1 LSRLSTPQS
10 LGIAVAAVVVVTVA
24 IAVALVYA
32 PHGGPCTP
40 LQPREPLGAIPEQ
53 LFMTGP
59 WPEDALPGPIRDSV
73 ESWRRHG
80 PPGLRIHWF
89 DEPAREAWVAKY
101 FPQYLDAYRSLV
113 PGAYQADLWRVLVL
127 FAHGGVYSDAGTL
140 LQEPLWTAMR
150 GCSLVFSRDLGP
162 KNISQGVLGAVQG
175 HPVLINVAKAI
186 AANVAKKYYGENG
199 LCPTG
204 PVLYGDVFRA
214 WFKSQTLPIANPA
227 SGVWSLGK
235 HNRNKVLLFDGSAA
249 FDTETNGARKL
260 LWQSKV
266 PGYHKVMYNNRGVK
280 QYGALWTERA
290 IYRDV
295 EPTTAA
301 IPARLFM
308 TGPFPAGRLPRKFA
322 NNVATWKRLGP
333 PGFTVHWFDDTAAE
347 QWIAA
352 NFPQYLSEY
361 QVLVPGAFKADLWRL
376 LVLYKYGGLYSDAG
390 VYPMQSL
397 WPMFRDASL
406 VIVADGN
413 PRNIWQGIIGAVAH
427 HPIIFAMIEYV
438 VANVRARRYMED
450 MLSVTGPRA
459 VAFAARRAL
468 GHKSPMLGSDGE
480 WLPGHYGPTGLV
492 LAHKPPLRLFTAG
505 SELFGH
511 TKIPG
516 YAHDMYTARQKLHY
530 GTLWMARQI
539 YSDHRRAAS
548 DIPHRLFMTGPFA
561 VDALPPAL
569 AANLKAWKR
578 YGPPDLDIQWFDD
591 AAARAWIE
599 THFPQFLDDYDV
611 LVPGAF
617 KADLWRLLVL
627 HKHGG
632 LYADA
637 GTSPLTPIWPLFYEA
652 SLVFC
657 RDTQENGGIK
667 DIWQGVLAASAEHP
681 VIWAMLTHVVNNIRG
696 RQYGSHYLSVT
707 GPKAVSAAAKAALR
721 PSHSHLLAENDG
733 EAWVTGDHGDV
744 VIWSF
749 SPGAIHTKDGQH
761 IIQTKVPRYN
771 DIMYKNRGVPK
782 YSKLW
787 KQKAIFNTPH
797 GGDDLTDGASD
808 DKNTGLCNLPTT
820 VVVTDQGHA
829 FDEMTACP
837 QKLSL
842 DALPKMSP
850 SAREAIKTLVVLQN
864 PSLVVQALSLLPN
877 TSRVIVWNTEQ
888 MSRDTVLEQFCA
900 QWRALDDHMKASSLA
915 VDTCIWDYSHY
926 NARMIQK
933 QLTGL
938 DVRVEVQPTA
948 STDDVNRLKQLR
960 KQTAPQYDYVC
971 LGSGSPHRDAV
982 VAAIR
987 AKGRTVNCVQNLRGD
1002 NRDKAVARG
1011 RVLLNIHYNDTYRVF
1026 ESIRC
1031 ARWLAAGMPVESE
1044 ACVNDDERVAA
1055 GASLLHI

>member
-1 LSRLSTPQS
+1 MGGGSSRLSRLSTAQS

-150 GCSLVFSRDLGP
+150 GCSLVFSRDCNP

-175 HPVLINVAKAI
+175 HPVLIHVAKAI
-186 AANVAKKYYGENG
+186 AANVAKKYYGANG

-214 WFKSQTLPIANPA
+214 WFTSKDPVLADPA
-227 SGVWSLGK
+227 SGVWRLGK
-235 HNRNKVLLFDGSAA
+235 HHRTKVLLFDGKAA
-249 FDTETNGARKL
+249 YDAEGARKL
-260 LWQSKV
+260 LWHTKV
-266 PGYHKVMYNNRGVK
+266 PGYHNVMYNNRGVK
-280 QYGALWTERA
+280 HYGVLWSERA

-295 EPTTAA
+295 APVPTA

-308 TGPFPAGRLPRKFA
+308 TGPFPADRLPLKFA

-333 PGFTVHWFDDTAAE
+333 PGLTVHWFDDDTADK
-347 QWIAA
+347 WIAIH
-352 NFPQYLSEY
+352 FPQFLPEY
-361 QVLVPGAFKADLWRL
+361 RVLVPGAFKADLWRL
-376 LVLYKYGGLYSDAG
+376 LVLYKYGGLYADAG
-390 VYPMQSL
+390 VFPLQPL
-397 WPMFRDASL
+397 WPMFRDAGL
-406 VIVADGN
+406 VFFTDGDS
-413 PRNIWQGIIGAVAH
+413 RDIWQGILGATVQ
-427 HPIIFAMIEYV
+427 HPVIWAMIDHV
-438 VANVRARRYMED
+438 VTNVRQRKYGHNPLA
-450 MLSVTGPRA
+450 VTGPKAVSVAAKRA
-459 VAFAARRAL
+459 FGL
-468 GHKSPMLGSDGE
+468 PSELLDGE
-480 WLPGHYGPTGLV
+480 GNWQPGHHGPTALI
-492 LAHKPPLRLFTAG
+492 LCHKPPLQVFSAG
-505 SELFGH
+505 GELLAL
-511 TKIPG
+511 TKVPG
-516 YAHDMYTARQKLHY
+516 YDHDMYVVRRKRRY
-530 GTLWMARQI
+530 DDLWETREI
-539 YSDHRRAAS
+539 YADGKRAVSA
-548 DIPHRLFMTGPFA
+548 IPHRLFRTGPFA
-561 VDALPPAL
+561 KSALPAAL
-569 AANLKAWKR
+569 AGNIEAWKR
-578 YGPPDLDIQWFDD
+578 FGPSDLSIEWFDD
-591 AAARAWIE
+591 DAAKRWIAE
-599 THFPQFLDDYDV
+599 HFPENVQDFEV

-627 HKHGG
+627 FKHGG

-637 GTSPLTPIWPLFYEA
+637 GTSPKAPIWPLFGEA

-657 RDTQENGGIK
+657 RDMKHQGATK
-667 DIWQGVLAASAEHP
+667 DIWQGVIAATAGHP
-681 VIWAMLTHVVNNIRG
+681 VIGAMISHVVSNIRK
-696 RQYGSHYLSVT
+696 RHYGSNCLSVT
-707 GPKAVSAAAKAALR
+707 GPKAVSVAAKDAFMR
-721 PSHSHLLAENDG
+721 THSHLVAGTNE
-733 EAWVTGDHGDV
+733 WVEGDHGDV

-749 SPGAIHTKDGQH
+749 SPGAIHTANRQH
-761 IIQTKVPRYN
+761 IINTKVPRYN
-771 DIMYKNRGVPK
+771 NIMYKNRGVPR
-782 YSKLW
+782 YGELW
-787 KQKAIFNTPH
+787 HKRAIYNEMAVPPPLVM
-797 GGDDLTDGASD
+797 DV
-808 DKNTGLCNLPTT
+808 GLCTSPAT
-820 VVVTDQGHA
+820 VVITNQGHA

-837 QKLSL
+837 HQVAL
-842 DALPKMSP
+842 DALAKMSP
-850 SAREAIKTLVVLQN
+850 SAREAIKTCIVLQN

-877 TSRVIVWNTEQ
+877 TTRVIVWNTEQ
-888 MSRDTVLEQFCA
+888 MSRDAVLEQFCA
-900 QWRALDDHMKASSLA
+900 QWRALHDHIKASSLA

-926 NARMIQK
+926 NARMVHNH
-933 QLTGL
+933 LTGL

>member
-1 LSRLSTPQS
+1 
-10 LGIAVAAVVVVTVA
+10 VVVVTVA

-40 LQPREPLGAIPEQ
+40 PQPREPSGAIPEQ

-175 HPVLINVAKAI
+175 HPVLIHVAKAI
-186 AANVAKKYYGENG
+186 AANVAKKYYGANG

-214 WFKSQTLPIANPA
+214 WFTSKDPVIADPA
-227 SGVWSLGK
+227 TGKWNLGK
-235 HNRNKVLLFDGSAA
+235 HHHTKVLLFDGKAA
-249 FDTETNGARKL
+249 FDTTNGARKL

-290 IYRDV
+290 IYRNI

-352 NFPQYLSEY
+352 HFPQYLSEY

-413 PRNIWQGIIGAVAH
+413 PRNIWQGIIGAVAQ
-427 HPIIFAMIEYV
+427 HPILFAMIEHV
-438 VANVRARRYMED
+438 VANVRGRKYMED

-459 VAFAARRAL
+459 VAFAAKQFMNY
-468 GHKSPMLGSDGE
+468 KSPMLGSDGE

-492 LAHKPPLRLFTAG
+492 LVHKPPLKLLTAAD
-505 SELFGH
+505 ELFGH

-516 YAHDMYTARQKLHY
+516 YAHDMYIARKKRHY
-530 GTLWMARQI
+530 GDLWLARAI
-539 YSDHRRAAS
+539 YADGGRATSA
-548 DIPHRLFMTGPFA
+548 IPHTLFMTGPFPK
-561 VDALPPAL
+561 DALPPAL
-569 AANLKAWKR
+569 AANVQAWQLH
-578 YGPPDLDIQWFDD
+578 GPPDLVIRWFDD
-591 AAARAWIE
+591 AAAKAWIE
-599 THFPQFLDDYDV
+599 THFPQFVHDYDV

-617 KADLWRLLVL
+617 KADLWRLLVV

-632 LYADA
+632 VYADA
-637 GTSPLTPIWPLFYEA
+637 GTSPVVPIWPLFDEA

-657 RDTQENGGIK
+657 RDMKFRSGRK
-667 DIWQGVLAASAEHP
+667 DIWQGVIAATPGHP
-681 VIWAMLTHVVNNIRG
+681 IIWAMVTHVVANIRK
-696 RQYGSHYLSVT
+696 RFYGSHYLAVT
-707 GPKAVSAAAKAALR
+707 GPKAVSIAAKAAYR
-721 PSHSHLLAENDG
+721 ATHKHLLSEDG
-733 EAWVTGDHGDV
+733 GEEWVAGNHGEV

-749 SPGAIHTKDGQH
+749 SPGAIHTADGTH
-761 IIQTKVPRYN
+761 IINTKVPRYN
-771 DIMYKNRGVPK
+771 DIMYRNRGVPK
-782 YSKLW
+782 YSVLW
-787 KQKAIFNTPH
+787 QRRSMYRDGNAVDAQHSSSVTPPQWCVLLTTCIKPILSRADAAAERLRAYTMSLSKWF
-797 GGDDLTDGASD
+797 DDTQDQGVPVFVVESSGTA
-808 DKNTGLCNLPTT
+808 LPADINPQ
-820 VVVTDQGHA
+820 VTDVFRISQNPAHTSVTQTEADSVLHA
-829 FDEMTACP
+829 LAKFQDAMQSYTHVLKVTGRYFIPNIDEL
-837 QKLSL
+837 LSGVP
-842 DALPKMSP
+842 DVD
-850 SAREAIKTLVVLQN
+850 VVLQHTHSKAEN
-864 PSLVVQALSLLPN
+864 H
-877 TSRVIVWNTEQ
+877 TE
-888 MSRDTVLEQFCA
+888 VLGF
-900 QWRALDDHMKASSLA
+900 RKSLA
-915 VDTCIWDYSHY
+915 PTIFGGIPLGTPIEAHVLHVIARDRLSTFRLAPIPNVLKVKRGAGDLVDP
-926 NARMIQK
+926 
-933 QLTGL
+933 L
-938 DVRVEVQPTA
+938 
-948 STDDVNRLKQLR
+948 
-960 KQTAPQYDYVC
+960 
-971 LGSGSPHRDAV
+971 
-982 VAAIR
+982 
-987 AKGRTVNCVQNLRGD
+987 
-1002 NRDKAVARG
+1002 
-1011 RVLLNIHYNDTYRVF
+1011 
-1026 ESIRC
+1026 
-1031 ARWLAAGMPVESE
+1031 
-1044 ACVNDDERVAA
+1044 
-1055 GASLLHI
+1055 